1 MTAWLARWRARLA
14 AVLSGV
20 RFQRALAR
28 NQRAVE
34 ALDRAV
40 REVMER

>member
-1 MTAWLARWRARLA
+1 MMGRLAHWRARLGI
-14 AVLSGV
+14 LLTGV
-20 RFQRALAR
+20 RFHRALAR
-28 NQRAVE
+28 NLRAAE

>member
-1 MTAWLARWRARLA
+1 MTAWLGRWRARVRAL
-14 AVLSGV
+14 LTGV
-20 RFQRALAR
+20 RFDRSLKRNARAA
-28 NQRAVE
+28 E